1 MLWRASRDSSAV
13 SDRIVV
19 VSGPG
24 LEHSEAEAHRISSI
38 YGETEVIEGD
48 QATCDRVAGSV
59 EGARLVHLA
68 CHGTLRADSPTF
80 SGFRLSDGPM
90 TVHDLD
96 RIEVPAHEW
105 VLAACDLGNPG
116 TLSGPDLEG
125 VLASL
130 LGGGAGAVVAA
141 VTPVPDDSSV
151 ELMTA
156 FHTARAGGKDMAE
169 ALRAGRRQID
179 ADDPRGYVTS
189 VAFNCYGG
197 G

>member
-1 MLWRASRDSSAV
+1 
-13 SDRIVV
+13 
-19 VSGPG
+19 
-24 LEHSEAEAHRISSI
+24 
-38 YGETEVIEGD
+38 
-48 QATCDRVAGSV
+48 
-59 EGARLVHLA
+59 
-68 CHGTLRADSPTF
+68 
-80 SGFRLSDGPM
+80 
-90 TVHDLD
+90 
-96 RIEVPAHEW
+96 
-105 VLAACDLGNPG
+105 LAACDLGNPG